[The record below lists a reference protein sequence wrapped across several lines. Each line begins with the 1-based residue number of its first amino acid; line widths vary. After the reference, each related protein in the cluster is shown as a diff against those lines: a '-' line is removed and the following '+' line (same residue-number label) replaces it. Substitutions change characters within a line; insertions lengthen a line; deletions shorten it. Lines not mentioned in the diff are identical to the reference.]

1 MRLIVP
7 IIIIIGVVIFQSV
20 FIVQEISQAI
30 VLQFGDP
37 KKIITKAGLNFKLP
51 FIQNVVYLDK
61 RILNLDSAPEE
72 VIAADQKRLIVDAIA
87 RFKIVDPLKFYI
99 SVGNERV
106 ARSRLSTII
115 NSRIRG
121 VLGTQELAT
130 LLSTDRAKQM
140 AIIQNDVNTEAKTL
154 GIQIV
159 VIGVFLFQSIVIVQ
173 EINQAIVLQ
182 FGDPKKI
189 ISKAGLNFKLPF
201 IQNVVFLDKRI
212 LNLDNAPQEVIAAD
226 QKRLIVDAIARFKIV
241 DPLKFYISVGN
252 ERVARSRLSTII
264 NSRIRGV
271 LGTQELAT
279 LLSTD
284 RAKQMAINQN
294 DVNTEAKTL
303 GIQIVDVR
311 IKRADL
317 PPANSDAIY
326 KRMQTEREREAKE
339 FRAQGAE
346 IAQKIRSTADKYVT
360 VLLANPNKKS
370 EIMKGEGDGQRN
382 KIFANAF
389 GQDPQFFA
397 FYRAMQAYETALI
410 GGETSLVL
418 SPDSEF
424 FKFFGKAMKPR

>member
-1 MRLIVP
+1 MKVQKILLPIVILIGALAFFS
-7 IIIIIGVVIFQSV
+7 I
-20 FIVQEISQAI
+20 FIVKEVNQAI

-51 FIQNVVYLDK
+51 FIQNVV
-61 RILNLDSAPEE
+61 
-72 VIAADQKRLIVDAIA
+72 
-87 RFKIVDPLKFYI
+87 
-99 SVGNERV
+99 
-106 ARSRLSTII
+106 
-115 NSRIRG
+115 
-121 VLGTQELAT
+121 
-130 LLSTDRAKQM
+130 
-140 AIIQNDVNTEAKTL
+140 
-154 GIQIV
+154 
-159 VIGVFLFQSIVIVQ
+159 
-173 EINQAIVLQ
+173 
-182 FGDPKKI
+182 
-189 ISKAGLNFKLPF
+189 
-201 IQNVVFLDKRI
+201 FLDKRI
-212 LNLDNAPQEVIAAD
+212 LNLDNEPQEVIAAD

-284 RAKQMAINQN
+284 RTKQMSIIQN
-294 DVNTEAKTL
+294 DVNTEAKNF
-303 GIQIVDVR
+303 GIEIVDVR

-317 PPANSDAIY
+317 PPANSEAIY

-346 IAQKIRSTADKYVT
+346 IAQKIRSTADKDVT
-360 VLLANPNKKS
+360 VILAEANKKS
-370 EIMKGEGDGQRN
+370 EIMKGEGDGERN

-389 GQDPQFFA
+389 GRDPQFFA
-397 FYRAMQAYETALI
+397 FYRAMQAYEKALI

-424 FKFFGKAMKPR
+424 FKFFGKAMKPATKR

>member
-1 MRLIVP
+1 MKVPKFLVPVIVVLG
-7 IIIIIGVVIFQSV
+7 IAAFQSI
-20 FIVQEISQAI
+20 FIVQEINQAI

-61 RILNLDSAPEE
+61 RVLNLDNPPEE

-140 AIIQNDVNTEAKTL
+140 SIIQNDVNTEAKNF
-154 GIQIV
+154 GI
-159 VIGVFLFQSIVIVQ
+159 
-173 EINQAIVLQ
+173 E
-182 FGDPKKI
+182 
-189 ISKAGLNFKLPF
+189 
-201 IQNVVFLDKRI
+201 
-212 LNLDNAPQEVIAAD
+212 
-226 QKRLIVDAIARFKIV
+226 
-241 DPLKFYISVGN
+241 
-252 ERVARSRLSTII
+252 
-264 NSRIRGV
+264 
-271 LGTQELAT
+271 
-279 LLSTD
+279 
-284 RAKQMAINQN
+284 
-294 DVNTEAKTL
+294 
-303 GIQIVDVR
+303 IVDVR

-346 IAQKIRSTADKYVT
+346 IAQKIRSTADKDVT
-360 VLLANPNKKS
+360 VLLANANKKS

-382 KIFANAF
+382 KIFAGAF
-389 GQDPQFFA
+389 GRDPQFFA
-397 FYRAMQAYETALI
+397 FYRAMQAYEKALI

-424 FKFFGKAMKPR
+424 FKFFGKAMKPAR